1 MEIILSPRLVRG
13 FAFVSTKAVLVRKF
27 DGLSGRTK
35 QKRTENIKFSVLFDV
50 GAIHESPV

>member
-1 MEIILSPRLVRG
+1 MEITLSPRHARG
-13 FAFVSTKAVLVRKF
+13 FAFVDTKAVLVRKF
-27 DGLSGRTK
+27 DGLSGRTE